1 MHAIGPAIGWQRKV
15 MITCSWKINSM
26 MHYCIQGFAE
36 SLRRS
41 AKAFFISAKPL
52 PRAKAYR
59 HIFYRQRSLCRES
72 FIGLSAKD
80 LPRAKPSFRQR
91 KVAVTAVDG

>member
-41 AKAFFISAKPL
+41 AKAFLLSAKPL
-52 PRAKAYR
+52 PRVALGK
-59 HIFYRQRSLCRES
+59 
-72 FIGLSAKD
+72 GLSAHLLSSKKS
-80 LPRAKPSFRQR
+80 LPRVIYRALGKGFAESQ
-91 KVAVTAVDG
+91 T